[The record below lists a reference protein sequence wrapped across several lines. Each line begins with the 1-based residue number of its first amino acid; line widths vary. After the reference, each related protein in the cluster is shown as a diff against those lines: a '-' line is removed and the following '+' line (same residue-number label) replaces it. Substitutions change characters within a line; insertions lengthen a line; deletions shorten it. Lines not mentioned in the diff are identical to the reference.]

1 MLLLYLESMHRCE
14 AQEAKPLLEWIAT
27 NISNLQ
33 QMTDKLIRTS
43 DELIDDSDEFI
54 DDSD

>member
-43 DELIDDSDEFI
+43 DELIDDSD
-54 DDSD
+54 